1 MLRLSH
7 PLMFPRLV
15 RQGET
20 TFKSHSDSN
29 KSTDIYKLNWAP
41 MDEAR
46 EYRWI
51 QRNGNGPYTSDQTFY
66 LMKYPGTMPK
76 EYDDWVKG
84 LLFAIPR
91 HYLDEIRRTAN
102 MAVIE
107 WGKERG
113 FDTMIRDV
121 CLEPAI
127 NYAYVSFRLLADCIY
142 DPETNYFYRHANKI
156 ITSQALL
163 YKFWSGQTGWGLIR
177 AHARFDKITW
187 LITGEK
193 QDSKLIMGEKQN
205 SNNETEE
212 VRKFIKAIDK
222 YEKQLKDQ
230 SVSISYTSS
239 PGEYISADL
248 TNVSNTDTLNLTI
261 SEKDLEF
268 KGENK
273 MGLELLRSQWIN
285 GRKNREPNINCGN
298 LKSLAITEF
307 LKNLIRT
314 CHAKDKHKLH
324 IIVSNDSK
332 IEEYKDLRDQGILDT
347 ISTAAT
353 AIDVLKEQKG
363 LVFSDRVRGAELV
376 GGIKE
381 NLWYFAGF
389 HTNNDVF
396 LNYVSGIAQ
405 DKNLIT
411 DEKETDG

>member
-7 PLMFPRLV
+7 SLMFPHLV

-46 EYRWI
+46 EYNWIRWK
-51 QRNGNGPYTSDQTFY
+51 GNGPLTSDQTFY
-66 LMKYPGTMPK
+66 LIKYPGIMPRK
-76 EYDDWVKG
+76 YDEWVKD

-102 MAVIE
+102 LAVLE
-107 WGKERG
+107 WGRERG
-113 FDTMIRDV
+113 FDTMIREI

-127 NYAYVSFRLLADCIY
+127 NYTYVSFRLLADCIY
-142 DPETNYFYRHANKI
+142 DPETNYFDRHDDKI
-156 ITSQALL
+156 IAPQALL
-163 YKFWSGQTGWGLIR
+163 YKFWSGQTGRGLIR
-177 AHARFDKITW
+177 DHAKFDKITW
-187 LITGEK
+187 LVTSEK
-193 QDSKLIMGEKQN
+193 RGLQN
-205 SNNETEE
+205 ESHIKE
-212 VRKFIKAIDK
+212 VRNFIEAIDE
-222 YEKQLKDQ
+222 YEKQIEDQ
-230 SVSISYTSS
+230 STVETVSSGPVIDITTTSCS
-239 PGEYISADL
+239 TFTCS
-248 TNVSNTDTLNLTI
+248 DTSETFEI

-268 KGENK
+268 KGRNK

-285 GRKNREPNINCGN
+285 GRKNQESNINCGN

-307 LKNLIRT
+307 LKSLIKT
-314 CHAKDKHKLH
+314 CHEKGKHKLH
-324 IIVSNDSK
+324 MIVSNESK
-332 IEEYKDLRDQGILDT
+332 IEEYSDLKNQGILST

-353 AIDVLKEQKG
+353 ANNVLKEEKG
-363 LVFSDRVRGAELV
+363 LVFSDRVRGAELI

-396 LNYVSGIAQ
+396 LNYTSGGGP
-405 DKNLIT
+405 K
-411 DEKETDG
+411 